1 MKFTKRGSFK
11 KNYGGGG
18 GGPTTTTSESIPS
31 WARPYFENVGRA
43 SESAYASGALG
54 RVAGPS
60 ENQKNA
66 FGMGSTIRDVGTSG
80 LTSLSDQQN
89 RLTDMAKTGGANELK
104 DALALDVGMSNADI
118 SNKFGASGTL
128 GSARQLL
135 ASKTSEDAAKAK
147 FAQQVI
153 TNKSA
158 AEQAL
163 GSSIGQGVSTAGTTT
178 SNLANIGNQER
189 GIAQQEADSAWQA
202 LQRYSSSIYGN
213 PARQQAVQSG
223 GGGK

>member
-1 MKFTKRGSFK
+1 MKLKIKSSIK
-11 KNYGGGG
+11 KNYGGDSGG
-18 GGPTTTTSESIPS
+18 GTTTQESIPA
-31 WARPYFENVGRA
+31 WAKPYFENVGKA

-54 RVAGPS
+54 KVAGAS
-60 ENQKNA
+60 QNQKEA
-66 FGMGSTIRDVGTSG
+66 FGMGSTIKDVGTAG
-80 LTSLSDQQN
+80 LDSLSDQQT
-89 RLTDMAKTGGANELK
+89 RLINMAKTGGADELK

-153 TNKSA
+153 TNKGA

-163 GSSIGQGVSTAGTTT
+163 GGSIGQGVSTAGTTT

-189 GIAQQEADSAWQA
+189 AIAQQEVDAPWQA

-223 GGGK
+223 GGK